1 MDRLKSLRRLHVHVH
16 DLHMLSIVLQREK
29 ELNLS
34 HKSEL
39 DNLNNELTAA
49 RKACSDAVEVFD

>member
-1 MDRLKSLRRLHVHVH
+1 MHVH

>member
-1 MDRLKSLRRLHVHVH
+1 MHVH

-49 RKACSDAVEVFD
+49 QKACSDAVEVCD